1 MEVSV
6 GLEECSGL
14 GAHLQ
19 AARKV
24 VNKPSVD
31 AKELHVTKQAKKF
44 APLYV
49 VNPIVLFGR
58 LTVYLVFKSEMFYR
72 REHLGELMENLCHGR
87 YLPVEV
93 PAVDGYGK
101 SVHLGISIAVHLH
114 INLPS
119 RKLEFGTP
127 EPQVLCCVINNRRRG
142 TENVSWLKKSIASF
156 LRAQGSIPLY
166 PLW

>member
-1 MEVSV
+1 MPTCRHA
-6 GLEECSGL
+6 G
-14 GAHLQ
+14 
-19 AARKV
+19 KV

-31 AKELHVTKQAKKF
+31 AKELHITKRAKKF
-44 APLYV
+44 APLYAV
-49 VNPIVLFGR
+49 DPIVLFGR

-119 RKLEFGTP
+119 GKLEFGTP
-127 EPQVLCCVINNRRRG
+127 EPQVLCCVINNRRSG
-142 TENVSWLKKSIASF
+142 MENVSWLKKSIASF
-156 LRAQGSIPLY
+156 LRAQGLIPLY
-166 PLW
+166 PLR